1 MIPKFPRTEDTPMAD
16 YRPRPNDNLVE
27 PLFRGLDD
35 AAEPAKVRL
44 MWPRWHWLVLLALV
58 AALMMLGSH

>member
-1 MIPKFPRTEDTPMAD
+1 MAD